1 MESAFFI
8 FWRNYFPNPFMCKT
22 VMDKICNEFLL
33 LSNFIN
39 MLLLHCMEMFC
50 VVFSR
55 KRVELKNKA
64 TY

>member
-1 MESAFFI
+1 
-8 FWRNYFPNPFMCKT
+8 
-22 VMDKICNEFLL
+22 MDKICNEFLL

-39 MLLLHCMEMFC
+39 MLLLHYMEMFC